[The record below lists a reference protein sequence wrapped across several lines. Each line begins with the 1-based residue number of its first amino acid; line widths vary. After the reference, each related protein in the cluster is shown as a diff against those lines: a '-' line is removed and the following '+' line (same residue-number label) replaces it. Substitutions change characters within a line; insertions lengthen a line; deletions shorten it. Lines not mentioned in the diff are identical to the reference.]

1 MAMYFAMDEGNVA
14 EQSQKLET
22 LLKELPD
29 GLYCYALVD
38 DSFDYQRRKIWQSK
52 ASWPLYHL
60 QDWGELREV
69 SPRLIELHPDNLQDL
84 QRLLRHCK
92 GRPMLSFLTS
102 QLSAPALRD
111 AWQRSLNATTEDG
124 QWYVVRFADTRIAA
138 SLPQVLATAAWQ
150 RLCEPVEQWLII
162 DRHSQLRALP
172 MPPKTLPPDAQDPWL
187 LSTPEFTALM
197 QAAQADVLADQL
209 HEGFS
214 DLLPSSGAVL
224 HGWLQRT
231 ADLLAEHHIE
241 DAPEQLT
248 VAVAVCYSEG
258 RLLDDQLLRQALA
271 QPDPGK
277 RVDLLAQLL
286 EPAQSVST

>member
-1 MAMYFAMDEGNVA
+1 MYFAMDEGNIA

-38 DSFDYQRRKIWQSK
+38 DGFDYQRRKIWQSK

-102 QLSAPALRD
+102 QLSAPAVRD

-138 SLPQVLATAAWQ
+138 SLPQVLAAAAWQ

-187 LSTPEFTALM
+187 LSTQEFTALM

-248 VAVAVCYSEG
+248 VAVAMCYSEG
-258 RLLDDQLLRQALA
+258 RLLDDPLLHQALA

-277 RVDLLAQLL
+277 RVALLAQLL

>member
-1 MAMYFAMDEGNVA
+1 MYFAMDEGNIA

-29 GLYCYALVD
+29 GLYCYALLD
-38 DSFDYQRRKIWQSK
+38 DGFDFKRRKIWQTK

-60 QDWGELREV
+60 QEWGELREV
-69 SPRLIELHPDNLQDL
+69 SPRLLALHPGNQPELQ
-84 QRLLRHCK
+84 QLLRHCK

-111 AWQRSLNATTEDG
+111 AWQCSLNATTEDG

-150 RLCEPVEQWLII
+150 RLCEPVEQWLVI

-172 MPPKTLPPDAQDPWL
+172 MPPKTLPPDVQDPWL
-187 LSTPEFTALM
+187 LSTQEFTALM
-197 QAAQADVLADQL
+197 HASQADVLADQL

-214 DLLPSSGAVL
+214 DLLPTSGAVL
-224 HGWLQRT
+224 YGWLQRT
-231 ADLLAEHHIE
+231 ADLLAEHYIE

-248 VAVAVCYSEG
+248 VAVAVCYSQG
-258 RLLDDQLLRQALA
+258 RLLDDPRLIQMLKSFVEQRCSLSEGLAPLLDDAHT
-271 QPDPGK
+271 
-277 RVDLLAQLL
+277 
-286 EPAQSVST
+286 S